1 MILYSGAMTGQIQEN
16 IEVIPV
22 AQRDPAASYL
32 WDTYFTMDQIFAPA
46 SGVERYSFIVSHEF
60 GFPVLSDMSLNE
72 LKNCISKWAV
82 ENELSGTV
90 PMHQPV
96 WDQTCSVSHTF
107 VSNHTDNR
115 PDVFCNVEEVGKG
128 SHQVV
133 FRINNRTVCSTD
145 HPGVSHEMCN
155 RSEYIGKPK
164 TEAEAMKEAKEGM
177 ESVLESSPH
186 SQWMSSGNYSEFRI
200 RLTPSMAGNIDQG
213 IAWNGERVEIPPRD
227 LLEVTINIWHFEDQ
241 VMYGIRVITNRHNN
255 DLPMIASVV
264 NGLYDKING
273 NAVV

>member
-1 MILYSGAMTGQIQEN
+1 MLYTGTTTGQIQEKR
-16 IEVIPV
+16 EVIPV
-22 AQRDPAASYL
+22 AHRDPAAAYL
-32 WDTYFTMDQIFAPA
+32 WDTHYLLDQIFAPA

-60 GFPVLSDMSLNE
+60 GFPVLSDMSLND
-72 LKNCISKWAV
+72 LKDCIITYAE
-82 ENELSGTV
+82 ENKLLDTSSL
-90 PMHQPV
+90 HKPV
-96 WDQTCSVSHTF
+96 WDQKCAVSHTF
-107 VSNHTDNR
+107 VSNLTDNR
-115 PDVFCNVEEVGKG
+115 PDVFCNVEEVGNG

-133 FRINNRTVCSTD
+133 FRINNRTVCWTD

-164 TEAEAMKEAKEGM
+164 TKAEAIVEANAGMK
-177 ESVLESSPH
+177 SVLGSSPY
-186 SQWMSSGNYSEFRI
+186 SQWRSSGSYSEFRI
-200 RLTPSMAGNIDQG
+200 RLTPSMAGNICQD

-227 LLEVTINIWHFEDQ
+227 LLEVTINIWYFEDQ

-273 NAVV
+273 NVVV